1 MLRNHLILAWRN
13 LVKHI
18 GPSLI
23 NIFGLSA
30 GVAACLL
37 LFLYV
42 RFETSYDTYNQ
53 DADKIVRVTTTLHGP
68 DSDLRLATTPAIMA
82 PTLQREY
89 PDIAAAAHLTPVSGD
104 AIIKFDNTL
113 FREPQ
118 FFETDSQVF
127 SVFTF
132 SFLEGARTGCLNSPR
147 TVVLTRSM
155 EKKYFGAQP
164 ALGKT
169 LICNGQPLRVSAV
182 IADRPPNSD
191 LQIDALVYKDLSSV
205 TSFANDD
212 FSTYTFVRFH
222 QKPDPKAFAARLR
235 QFSKK
240 YVQPEFDTSGAQN
253 YRAVFEV
260 ETLKDVHYSQDKMID
275 APKGNRQFNILFSL
289 LAVFILFIA
298 LLNYINLSTAR
309 AAERAKE
316 VGVRK
321 VNGASQPQL
330 IRQFLLESF
339 LLVLIA
345 WIISLALVWGTL
357 PYLNSL
363 LGTKLP
369 FTLGDGNGLWIFLG
383 FVATVLLAGAYPA
396 FVLSSFRPSHVLK
409 GSWRRGPKGILLRK
423 ILTVV
428 QFTITAA
435 LLTGAVVIYSQM
447 RYITHT
453 SLGFSANRVLTLRP
467 PPGPESKGLNTAFL
481 EALRAQP
488 YVEGISGATGLGALS
503 MGSTQAYNN
512 GAKEDFMCNYLLIDP
527 SFLSLLK
534 IPLLA
539 GRNLSADYAT
549 DPKQAFLVNEAF
561 VRKMRWTSPLGQK
574 VKGMAHEGVVVGVVK
589 DFHYMSLHNVIAP
602 LALVYQTE
610 TLPGIELRMPAEDLT
625 KVQKIWEHFYPSLP
639 FNYSFVEDD
648 IKGQY
653 QDDRTTMHLFH
664 TFTLLAIIIS
674 CLGLY
679 GLISITVLYR
689 TKEIGVRKVLGA
701 SLISLVSLL
710 LRDSIRLTLLSACV
724 ALPVAGIVLHRWL
737 SSYAYHIPLF
747 WWMFAL
753 PFALIIAFALSVTG
767 YQVIRAARA
776 NPVESLRAD

>member
-42 RFETSYDTYNQ
+42 RFETSYDTYNA

-68 DSDLRLATTPAIMA
+68 DSDVRLATTPAILA
-82 PTLQREY
+82 GALRREY
-89 PDIAAAAHLTPVSGD
+89 PDIAAAAHLTSVDGD
-104 AIIKFDNTL
+104 AIIKSNNTL
-113 FREPQ
+113 FRESQ
-118 FFETDSQVF
+118 FFDSDQQVF

-132 SFLEGARTGCLNSPR
+132 SFLEGTQAGCLNSPQSI
-147 TVVLTRSM
+147 VLTRSM
-155 EKKYFGAQP
+155 EKKYFGDRP

-169 LICNGQPLRVSAV
+169 LICNGHPLSVTAV
-182 IADRPPNSD
+182 IADRPANSD

-212 FSTYTFVRFH
+212 FSTYTFVRFR
-222 QKPDPKAFAARLR
+222 QKTDPKVFAARLQ
-235 QFSKK
+235 QFSKR

-260 ETLKDVHYSQDKMID
+260 ENLKDVHYALDKMID

-289 LAVFILFIA
+289 LAVFILLIA

-321 VNGASQPQL
+321 VNGASQLQL

-345 WIISLALVWGTL
+345 WVLSLALVWGTL

-369 FTLGDGNGLWIFLG
+369 FTLGDGNGWWILLG
-383 FVATVLLAGAYPA
+383 FVGTVLLAGAYPA

-409 GSWRRGPKGILLRK
+409 GSWRRSPRGILLRR

-435 LLTGAVVIYSQM
+435 LLTGAIVIYSQM

-453 SLGFSANRVLTLRP
+453 SLGFSANRILSLHLES
-467 PPGPESKGLNTAFL
+467 GPENKGLNTAFL
-481 EALRAQP
+481 QALRAQP
-488 YVEGISGATGLGALS
+488 YVEGISGASGLSSLGMA
-503 MGSTQAYNN
+503 STQAYNN
-512 GAKEDFMCNYLLIDP
+512 GRKEDFMCNYLLIDP
-527 SFLSLLK
+527 AFLHLLK

-539 GRNLSADYAT
+539 GRNISDEYRT
-549 DPKQAFLVNEAF
+549 DQKAAFLVNEAF
-561 VRKMRWTSPLGQK
+561 VRKMRWTSPIGQK
-574 VKGMAHEGVVVGVVK
+574 VQGMNHEGTVVGVVK

-602 LALVYQTE
+602 LALVYQTQA
-610 TLPGIELRMPAEDLT
+610 LPGIELRIPPNDLT
-625 KVQKIWEHFYPSLP
+625 KVQKIWERFYPSLP
-639 FNYSFVEDD
+639 FSYSFVEDD
-648 IKGQY
+648 IKNQY

-701 SLISLVSLL
+701 SLAGLVSLL
-710 LRDSIRLTLLSACV
+710 LRDSIRLTLVAVCI
-724 ALPVAGIVLHRWL
+724 ALPIAGYFLHRWL
-737 SSYAYHIPLF
+737 STYAYHVPLL

-753 PFALIIAFALSVTG
+753 PFALILVFALSVTA
-767 YQVIRAARA
+767 YQVLQAARA
-776 NPVESLRAD
+776 NPVKSLRMD